1 MIQRCL
7 EVTAGSDDENVN
19 LSRNSQCMGNEDK
32 ILGTME
38 KKNPE
43 VQIHLLELPNTE
55 THCWG
60 LISI

>member
-38 KKNPE
+38 KKKSRSTDTFIGITQHRNS
-43 VQIHLLELPNTE
+43 LLGTD
-55 THCWG
+55 
-60 LISI
+60 